1 MANTQMLNETSLPM
15 PITRH
20 AIQTAEQF
28 AAAIPHPEKAQQV
41 YLNTLAVQAVHDY
54 LELMGIDT
62 NLQQSDSWNPV
73 VRMCEDVADLMV
85 TGLGKL
91 ECRPVLSDMIPDLNA
106 PIQSSAVPI
115 CPIPLEVQDERIGYV
130 VVDIHQ
136 QTKKAT
142 LLGFTKT
149 AGTGELFWHQLESVD
164 ALLDH
169 LETLAQPQVRLS
181 QWLENVFETDWQDVS
196 RLETTTNPSASSQRR
211 ASRLNLGQWFEQ
223 IFDQGWQ
230 AIEQLLG
237 ADANLQPQFR
247 GGLDSITPRGERG
260 LQLLPEADVMRA
272 KLLDLALQL
281 ETQTVALLVALSRE
295 MDGRIS
301 LFVQVYPAM
310 GELYLPPHLKLILQ
324 SAQEDVLQE
333 VESRGQDVCTQLR
346 PFKVEPGTHFS
357 LKLTLGDVS
366 ITESFFV

>member
-1 MANTQMLNETSLPM
+1 MANLQMLNETVLPM
-15 PITRH
+15 PITRK

-28 AAAIPHPEKAQQV
+28 AAGIPHPQKSEQV

-54 LELMGIDT
+54 LQLMGIDT

-91 ECRPVLSDMIPDLNA
+91 ECRPVLSEIIKDLET
-106 PIQSSAVPI
+106 PIQSSTVPL

-130 VVDIHQ
+130 VVDINQ

-164 ALLDH
+164 ALFDH
-169 LETLAQPQVRLS
+169 LDSLTQPQVRLS
-181 QWLENVFETDWQDVS
+181 QWLENVFETDWQDATS
-196 RLETTTNPSASSQRR
+196 LLETTTNPASPQRR
-211 ASRLNLGQWFEQ
+211 DSRLNLGQWFGQ

-230 AIEQLLG
+230 AIEQVL
-237 ADANLQPQFR
+237 AAKPNLQPQFR
-247 GGLDSITPRGERG
+247 GELASINSRGQRG

-272 KLLDLALQL
+272 KLLDLGLQL
-281 ETQTVALLVALSRE
+281 GTKMIALLVALTQE
-295 MDGRIS
+295 TDGRIS
-301 LFVQVYPAM
+301 LVVQVYPAM
-310 GELYLPPHLKLILQ
+310 GEAYLSPHLKLILQ
-324 SAQEDVLQE
+324 SDPGEVLQE
-333 VESRGQDVCTQLR
+333 VESRGQDICIQLR

-357 LKLTLGDVS
+357 LQLILGDVS
-366 ITESFFV
+366 ITESFVV

>member
-1 MANTQMLNETSLPM
+1 MANLQMLNETVLPM
-15 PITRH
+15 PITRK

-28 AAAIPHPEKAQQV
+28 AAAIPNPQKSEQV

-54 LELMGIDT
+54 LQLMGIDT

-91 ECRPVLSDMIPDLNA
+91 ECRPILSDILPALKT
-106 PIQSSAVPI
+106 PIQSSTVPL
-115 CPIPLEVQDERIGYV
+115 CPIPIEVQDERIGYV
-130 VVDIHQ
+130 VVDINQ
-136 QTKKAT
+136 QTKRAT

-169 LETLAQPQVRLS
+169 LETLTQPQVRLS
-181 QWLENVFETDWQDVS
+181 QWLENVFATDWQDVES
-196 RLETTTNPSASSQRR
+196 LLETTTNPSSPQPQGSQ
-211 ASRLNLGQWFEQ
+211 LNLGQWFER
-223 IFDQGWQ
+223 IFDEGWQ
-230 AIEQLLG
+230 AIEQFFG
-237 ADANLQPQFR
+237 AKPNLQPQFR
-247 GGLDSITPRGERG
+247 GELDSITPRGERG

-272 KLLDLALQL
+272 KLLDLGLQL
-281 ETQTVALLVALSRE
+281 GTKMIALLVALTQE
-295 MDGRIS
+295 TDGRIS

-310 GELYLPPHLKLILQ
+310 GESYLSPHLKLILQ
-324 SAQEDVLQE
+324 SDPGEVLQE
-333 VESRGQDVCTQLR
+333 VESRGQDICIQLR

-357 LKLTLGDVS
+357 LQVILGEIS
-366 ITESFFV
+366 ITESFVV